1 MIFNKPITVIYV
13 EKSYNKDVNLFIQS
27 NFKRLADV
35 FYGGNISF
43 IYLPLLLISDD
54 YKAILDYNYPYLNSE
69 LNINCVEDVYQSII
83 EKYNL
88 SFDNGALISID
99 SYNLNNLILHKEID
113 LKVDLHLQFI
123 NFLSDIKTLLIL
135 KNSNREQ
142 LNLFSLEASPSIEK
156 EQLDTFDLIY
166 DETLIEKE
174 LNRKLQILIE
184 QGAMKMIG
192 AIIEKLQNA
201 TQKLSKLLITEDY
214 RIFLKDYG
222 MREVVMSPLPKSLFI
237 LFLKHPEGIPFKC
250 LSEFDDELFVIYK
263 DITRIDNMKQIK
275 KSINALIDP
284 LNNSINEKCSR
295 IRASFLKEIPDYLA
309 MNYYITGYK
318 GEPKRI
324 ILNSSLIEFQ

>member
-1 MIFNKPITVIYV
+1 
-13 EKSYNKDVNLFIQS
+13 
-27 NFKRLADV
+27 
-35 FYGGNISF
+35 
-43 IYLPLLLISDD
+43 
-54 YKAILDYNYPYLNSE
+54 
-69 LNINCVEDVYQSII
+69 
-83 EKYNL
+83 
-88 SFDNGALISID
+88 
-99 SYNLNNLILHKEID
+99 
-113 LKVDLHLQFI
+113 
-123 NFLSDIKTLLIL
+123 
-135 KNSNREQ
+135 
-142 LNLFSLEASPSIEK
+142 LEASPSIEK